1 MIQWKNYLCHNV
13 FNKEILILLLLIQVR
28 TDENKFLQI
37 KIGVYKWE

>member
-13 FNKEILILLLLIQVR
+13 EILILLMLIQVR

-37 KIGVYKWE
+37 KMGVYKWE